1 MPIFGGKKEKKN
13 KAVAAIVELLDD
25 ADKSLKAGDPDKAA
39 SEYRRA
45 HRYLYREEN
54 IAETPDDFSIL
65 FTRTGHGLFETGEPD
80 RAVECFDKAT
90 QLNPNNTDAWMSRGI
105 VHMKTGAMLN
115 YAIMC
120 FDEVL
125 KHEENNLEAMENK
138 VEALLLSKKQDDAVE
153 MLEKL
158 IKIAPANETYQKKL
172 AELSPVDLD
181 TIAAKLKK
189 NPKDP
194 ELWRKRAELLEAD
207 GNTAEAIEAYL
218 RLAYLAKEP
227 AIYEKVLSLNPNNMT
242 AVDKLLETKPDDI
255 ELLSKKAGSLYNEDK
270 AEEALAIYEKIS
282 GIDPTNEEANNRI
295 NELKPPEPEPEP
307 VLEPIPEPEIEL
319 VAEEPMPEPVIESV
333 AEEPAP
339 EPEPEVE
346 PEVEPQP
353 VEEAI
358 EIVAAPE
365 EPETQP
371 EPMAEEPIIEAEP
384 EIVEIPVEEPVPEP
398 TKEEEPVKPTDPY
411 QAKIAASPDNPDVY
425 MEAGDHYFENDELDN
440 AFECFSKAVELTPT
454 DTIALHNLG
463 SVLFVMEKY
472 DEVVKTFDKLIAVDS
487 EDTSAY
493 LTKGAALFK
502 AKKYDEAIQALNN
515 VVKRDMNDAAA
526 WYYKASAE
534 AMKGNLKLVVPF
546 LTRSAEVEEEFRERA
561 KTDPSFDQVRD
572 TPEFKAVINK

>member
-13 KAVAAIVELLDD
+13 KAIAAIEELLDD
-25 ADKSLKAGDPDKAA
+25 ADKSLKAGDLDKAA

-54 IAETPDDFSIL
+54 IAENPEEFSNL
-65 FTRTGHGLFETGEPD
+65 FARTGHGLFETGEPD

-125 KHEENNLEAMENK
+125 KHEENNLEALENK
-138 VEALLLSKKQDDAVE
+138 VEALVLSKKQEDAIE
-153 MLEKL
+153 ILEKL
-158 IKIAPANETYQKKL
+158 VKIAPGNESYKKKL
-172 AELSPVDLD
+172 LEFSPGDLD
-181 TIAAKLKK
+181 SITAKLKK

-194 ELWRKRAELLEAD
+194 ELWRKRAELLESA

-227 AIYEKVLSLNPNNMT
+227 EIYEKVLKLNPNNMT
-242 AVDKLLETKPDDI
+242 AVDKILELKPNDVS
-255 ELLSKKAGSLYNEDK
+255 LLSKKALSLISEEKNED
-270 AEEALAIYEKIS
+270 ALVIYERILS
-282 GIDPTNEEANNRI
+282 IEPNNEDAKSRAM
-295 NELKPPEPEPEP
+295 ELRPK
-307 VLEPIPEPEIEL
+307 
-319 VAEEPMPEPVIESV
+319 
-333 AEEPAP
+333 AP
-339 EPEPEVE
+339 
-346 PEVEPQP
+346 
-353 VEEAI
+353 
-358 EIVAAPE
+358 
-365 EPETQP
+365 
-371 EPMAEEPIIEAEP
+371 
-384 EIVEIPVEEPVPEP
+384 EPVPEP
-398 TKEEEPVKPTDPY
+398 EPIRETETILEPAEPEMEEPEIVLETEQTEDTIEVIEEAQPETQVPEVVEPEPEIIEIKPEPVLAKPAPAAAPPAPKDRY
-411 QAKIAASPDNPDVY
+411 QAKIAASPNNPDVY
-425 MEAGDHYFENDELDN
+425 NEAGDHYFENDDLEKAL
-440 AFECFSKAVELTPT
+440 ACFSKAVELVPT
-454 DTIALHNLG
+454 DTVALHNKG
-463 SVLFVMEKY
+463 SVLFMMQKY
-472 DEVVKTFDKLIAVDS
+472 DDAVKTFDQLISIDS

-502 AKKYDEAIQALNN
+502 AGKYDESIQALNN

-561 KTDPSFDQVRD
+561 KTDPSFDKVRE
-572 TPEFKAVINK
+572 TPEFKAVIYK